1 MLVFANTPIKWE
13 NINPPSKQ
21 HEQRQ
26 TCYFRTSN
34 TTLCIFQV
42 TKLLH
47 FLPLISLRK
56 SEQQNFFN

>member
-13 NINPPSKQ
+13 NINPPPKL

-42 TKLLH
+42 RQIKQLF
-47 FLPLISLRK
+47 FLSRHI
-56 SEQQNFFN
+56 E